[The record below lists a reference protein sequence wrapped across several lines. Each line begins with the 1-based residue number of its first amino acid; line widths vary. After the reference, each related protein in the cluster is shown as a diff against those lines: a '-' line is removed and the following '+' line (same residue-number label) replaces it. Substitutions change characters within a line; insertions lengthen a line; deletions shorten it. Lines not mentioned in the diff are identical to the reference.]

1 MEKLELGAIDDDT
14 GFKTRELG
22 RREILMVCVWTLS
35 ELKDQ
40 MAEEPKIHDPT
51 IWWLK

>member
-1 MEKLELGAIDDDT
+1 MGVIDDDT
-14 GFKTRELG
+14 GFKTQELG
-22 RREILMVCVWTLS
+22 CREILMVCILTLS

>member
-1 MEKLELGAIDDDT
+1 MGVIDDDT
-14 GFKTRELG
+14 
-22 RREILMVCVWTLS
+22 EILMVCISTLS